1 MNSSK
6 LIKVADH
13 PGLMR
18 DSNTGAIINT
28 DQNKIKNA
36 LANRQKLRAQ
46 RQQVNDLDNRVA
58 NLESNVTTINNKL
71 DALIELLK
79 SR

>member
-1 MNSSK
+1 MNGSK

-58 NLESNVTTINNKL
+58 NLESNVTNINNKL

-79 SR
+79 NR

>member
-1 MNSSK
+1 MNGSK
-6 LIKVADH
+6 LIKVTDH

-58 NLESNVTTINNKL
+58 NLESNVTNINNKL

>member
-1 MNSSK
+1 MNGSK

-58 NLESNVTTINNKL
+58 NLEVNVTNINNKL

-79 SR
+79 NR

>member
-1 MNSSK
+1 MNGSK

-58 NLESNVTTINNKL
+58 NLEVNVTNINNKL
-71 DALIELLK
+71 DTLIELLK
-79 SR
+79 NR

>member
-1 MNSSK
+1 MNGSK

-28 DQNKIKNA
+28 DQNKVKTA

-58 NLESNVTTINNKL
+58 NLESNVTNINNKL

-79 SR
+79 NR

>member
-1 MNSSK
+1 MNGSK

-79 SR
+79 NR

>member
-1 MNSSK
+1 MSGSK

-79 SR
+79 N